1 MLRVDTQAIKIHPL
15 MPVARAAQLLGESV
29 DSLEYRLERGEIRGE
44 RRQISEKHS
53 SRDCWFIYAC
63 DFDALLDVRV
73 KACQTR
79 LKTSPVQEERL
90 AVDGLDR
97 IFSIEA
103 EILPEPQEL
112 ALEQNL
118 AASTLPQE
126 ISASITAFPV
136 SADTTPQQP
145 QSSQNEE
152 PATINLQFQTG
163 SPHQSE
169 AEQKQRDML
178 MPVATELW
186 NQLQKGEEEKQQ
198 LSLRVSQL
206 SAEIQALHEE
216 MSLLKIEL
224 LGQRA
229 SEKSNSVG
237 GKGTLL
243 TSIKRFFGF

>member
-15 MPVARAAQLLGESV
+15 MPVARAAQLLGESI

-44 RRQISEKHS
+44 KRQISEKHS
-53 SRDCWFIYAC
+53 GRDCWFIYAC
-63 DFDALLDVRV
+63 DFEALLDVRV

-112 ALEQNL
+112 APQQNP
-118 AASTLPQE
+118 AASRLPQE
-126 ISASITAFPV
+126 ISASVAAFSV
-136 SADTTPQQP
+136 SAETTPQQP
-145 QSSQNEE
+145 QSSINEE
-152 PATINLQFQTG
+152 PATITLQFQTG
-163 SPHQSE
+163 SLDQSE

-224 LGQRA
+224 LGRRG
-229 SEKSNSVG
+229 SERSNSAG
-237 GKGTLL
+237 GKVDFLN
-243 TSIKRFFGF
+243 SIKRFFGF